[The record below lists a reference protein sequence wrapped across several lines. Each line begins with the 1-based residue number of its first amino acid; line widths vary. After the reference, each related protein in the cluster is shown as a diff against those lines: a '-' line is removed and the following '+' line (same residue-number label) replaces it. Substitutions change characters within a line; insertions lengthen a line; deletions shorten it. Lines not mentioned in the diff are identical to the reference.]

1 MVSYKISYIDVLA
14 SLKLDSDTSIDE
26 LDHLFSFAKC
36 EIEDHDLSDDVIK
49 IDCKTSNRPDVWS
62 VEGLTRE
69 VKGILGLENGLAD
82 ISAEPS
88 GYIIEV
94 DSNISEVRPFIAAS
108 VVKGL
113 KFDDFLIKQIMQLQE
128 KVDLSY
134 GRRRKRSSIGVYNIN
149 MIESPIYYGLTPRTD
164 TFVPLGYTKEMSL
177 DSILKEHEKGQ
188 EYAYTLPTKG
198 PLPILKGAN
207 GVVLSLPP
215 VINSNDVGRV
225 SEETTDV
232 LVEVTGTNWE
242 VVQVVTAVVTQ
253 ALRDRGGKVSTV
265 EIVYPEDYE
274 TVSSSVITPRT
285 TPYEMEILVDDIEG
299 YLNLGLTA
307 EEIIDLL
314 RKRRF
319 EASIID
325 KKAGKILVQYP
336 PYRVD
341 ILHWADIA
349 EDIVIAFDYTKIE
362 PTEWSVVTTGNLSPR
377 TVSENYVRDILAGCA
392 LQEVLNFTLV
402 NPEKLTTLMG
412 KDEESISDLV
422 QIANPVS
429 INYSVL
435 RNRLLPMLLDFLAHN
450 THFEYPQ
457 QLFEVGEA
465 VVMEDGKLKNITKAA
480 VILSGTE
487 VSFEQ
492 VHSILE
498 TLTTRT
504 SLSYELEETVA
515 KEFIEGRTAKI
526 IIAGKEVGMI
536 GEINPAILEKWQID
550 MPTAALEVDLS
561 LFATL
566 DLSAMVTYE

>member
-49 IDCKTSNRPDVWS
+49 VDCKTSNRPDVWS

-82 ISAEPS
+82 VSAEPS
-88 GYIIEV
+88 GFTIKV
-94 DSNISEVRPFIAAS
+94 DSNISKVRPFIAAS

-134 GRRRKRSSIGVYNIN
+134 GRRRKRSSIGIYNIN

-164 TFVPLGYTKEMSL
+164 TFVPLGYTEEMSL
-177 DSILKEHEKGQ
+177 DSILKEHEKGK
-188 EYAYTLPTKG
+188 EYAFILPAKG

-215 VINSNDVGRV
+215 VINSNDVGRIT
-225 SEETTDV
+225 EKTTDV

-242 VVQVVTAVVTQ
+242 VVQVVAAIVTQ
-253 ALRDRGGKVSTV
+253 ALRDRGGTVSTV

-274 TVSSSVITPRT
+274 TVSSLVITPKT
-285 TPYEMEILVDDIEG
+285 TPYEMEILVGDIEG

-349 EDIVIAFDYTKIE
+349 EDIVIAYDYRKIE
-362 PTEWSVVTTGNLSPR
+362 PTKWSVVTTGNLSPR
-377 TVSENYVRDILAGCA
+377 TVSENHVRDILTGCA
-392 LQEVLNFTLV
+392 LQEVLTFTLV

-412 KDEESISDLV
+412 KDEESIVDLV

-435 RNRLLPMLLDFLAHN
+435 RNRVLPLLLDFLSHN

-457 QLFEVGEA
+457 QLFEVGEV
-465 VVMEDGKLKNITKAA
+465 VVMEDGKLKNVTKAA

-492 VHSILE
+492 IHSILE

-504 SLSYELEETVA
+504 GLSYELEETVA
-515 KEFIEGRTAKI
+515 VEFIEGRTAKI
-526 IIAGKEVGMI
+526 LIAGKEVGMI
-536 GEINPAILEKWQID
+536 GEISPAILANWQIH

-561 LFATL
+561 LFSTL
-566 DLSAMVTYE
+566 DLSTMLTYE

>member
-1 MVSYKISYIDVLA
+1 MVSYKISYVDVLA
-14 SLKLDSDTSIDE
+14 SLKLASDTTIDE

-49 IDCKTSNRPDVWS
+49 VDCKTSNRPDVWS

-88 GYIIEV
+88 GYKIEV
-94 DSNISEVRPFIAAS
+94 DSNISKVRPFIAAS

-134 GRRRKRSSIGVYNIN
+134 GRRRKRSSIGIYNIN
-149 MIESPIYYGLTPRTD
+149 MVESPIYYGLVPRTD
-164 TFVPLGYTKEMSL
+164 TFVPLGYSEEMSL
-177 DSILKEHEKGQ
+177 DTILKEHEKGQ

-225 SEETTDV
+225 TEETTDV
-232 LVEVTGTNWE
+232 LVEVTGLNWE
-242 VVQVVTAVVTQ
+242 VVQVVAAIVTQ
-253 ALRDRGGKVSTV
+253 ALRDRGGEVFTV

-274 TVSSSVITPRT
+274 TVSSTIITPKT
-285 TPYEMEILVDDIEG
+285 TPFEMEILADDIEG
-299 YLNLGLTA
+299 YLNLGLSA
-307 EEIIDLL
+307 EDIIDLL

-349 EDIVIAFDYTKIE
+349 EDVVIAYDYSKIE
-362 PTEWSVVTTGNLSPR
+362 PTDWSVVTTGTLSPR

-392 LQEVLNFTLV
+392 LQEVLSFTLV
-402 NPEKLTTLMG
+402 APDKLTTLMG
-412 KDEESISDLV
+412 SEESLSDLV

-435 RNRLLPMLLDFLAHN
+435 RNRLLPLLLDFLAHN
-450 THFEYPQ
+450 THFESPQ
-457 QLFEVGEA
+457 QLFEVGE
-465 VVMEDGKLKNITKAA
+465 VVVLEDEKLKNVTKAA
-480 VILSGTE
+480 VVLSGTE

-498 TLTTRT
+498 TLTIRT
-504 SLSYELEETVA
+504 GLSYELEETVSV
-515 KEFIEGRTAKI
+515 EFIEGRTAKI
-526 IIAGKEVGMI
+526 LIDGKEVGMI
-536 GEINPAILEKWQID
+536 GEINPAILEKWQIH
-550 MPTAALEVDLS
+550 MPTAALEIDLS
-561 LFATL
+561 LFSTL
-566 DLSAMVTYE
+566 DLSVMFTYK